1 MDFLQTGDIIL
12 FQGRSFLSYLLE
24 YFGRSP
30 YSHVGMIVRNPSFLN
45 PALEDGIYLLESG
58 WNPIPDVETGK
69 TKIGVQLHF
78 LEDILKDCPIN
89 TVYVRKVECQRDS
102 VFYETLQTIH
112 QTVQNQP
119 YDLNPWDWLLGL
131 YSMKHTLPLE
141 QSYQRT
147 DRFWCSALL
156 AYIFDRLQLIQPVNW
171 SLVAPREFGDTGAM
185 LSFRC
190 NVTKEILLR

>member
-12 FQGRSFLSYLLE
+12 FQGRTFLSYLLE

-45 PALEDGIYLLESG
+45 PELEDGIYLLESG

-69 TKIGVQLHF
+69 TKMGVQLHF
-78 LEDILKDCPIN
+78 LEDILKECQPN
-89 TVYVRKVECQRDS
+89 TVYVRKVECHRDH

-119 YDLNPWDWLLGL
+119 YDLNPWDWLMGL
-131 YSMKHTLPLE
+131 LNQTLPLE
-141 QSYQRT
+141 PSYQRT

-156 AYIFDRLQLIQPVNW
+156 AYIFEKLQLIQPVNW
-171 SLVAPREFGDTGAM
+171 TLVAPREFGYTGTL

-190 NVTKEILLR
+190 SVAKEILLR

>member
-69 TKIGVQLHF
+69 TNIGVQLHF
-78 LEDILKDCPIN
+78 LEDILKECPLN
-89 TVYVRKVECQRDS
+89 TVYVRKVECQRDHT
-102 VFYETLQTIH
+102 FYETLQTIH

-119 YDLNPWDWLLGL
+119 YDLNLWDWLMGL
-131 YSMKHTLPLE
+131 YAMNHSLPLE
-141 QSYQRT
+141 PSYQRV

-190 NVTKEILLR
+190 NVAKEMLLK

>member
-58 WNPIPDVETGK
+58 WNPIPDVETGQ

-78 LEDILKDCPIN
+78 LEDILKECQPN
-89 TVYVRKVECQRDS
+89 TVYVRKVECQRDQPTRRDQHDGRDRRRKHVRS
-102 VFYETLQTIH
+102 VQSTHLILRG
-112 QTVQNQP
+112 
-119 YDLNPWDWLLGL
+119 DLRG
-131 YSMKHTLPLE
+131 
-141 QSYQRT
+141 
-147 DRFWCSALL
+147 
-156 AYIFDRLQLIQPVNW
+156 
-171 SLVAPREFGDTGAM
+171 
-185 LSFRC
+185 
-190 NVTKEILLR
+190 

>member
-58 WNPIPDVETGK
+58 WNPIPDVETGQ

-78 LEDILKDCPIN
+78 LEDILKECQPN
-89 TVYVRKVECQRDS
+89 TVYVRKVECQRDQA
-102 VFYETLQTIH
+102 FYETLQTIH
-112 QTVQNQP
+112 QTVQNRP
-119 YDLNPWDWLLGL
+119 YDLNPWDWLIGL

-141 QSYQRT
+141 PSYQRT

-171 SLVAPREFGDTGAM
+171 TLIAPREFGDRGTL

-190 NVTKEILLR
+190 NVAKEILLR

>member
-12 FQGRSFLSYLLE
+12 FQGRSFISYVLE

-45 PALEDGIYLLESG
+45 PMLEDGIYLLESG
-58 WNPIPDVETGK
+58 WNPIPDVETGQ

-78 LEDILKDCPIN
+78 LEDILKECPPN
-89 TVYVRKVECQRDS
+89 TVYVRKVECQRDPA
-102 VFYETLQTIH
+102 FYETLQTIH
-112 QTVQNQP
+112 QTVQNIP
-119 YDLNPWDWLLGL
+119 YDLNPWDWLMGL

-141 QSYQRT
+141 PSYQRT

-156 AYIFDRLQLIQPVNW
+156 AYIFDKLQLIQPVNW
-171 SLVAPREFGDTGAM
+171 TLIAPREFGDRGTL

-190 NVTKEILLR
+190 NVAKEILLK

>member
-45 PALEDGIYLLESG
+45 PVLEDGIYLLESG
-58 WNPIPDVETGK
+58 WNPIPDVESGK
-69 TKIGVQLHF
+69 TNIGVQLHF
-78 LEDILKDCPIN
+78 LEDILKECPLN
-89 TVYVRKVECQRDS
+89 TVYVRKVECQRDPA
-102 VFYETLQTIH
+102 FYETLQTIH

-119 YDLNPWDWLLGL
+119 NDLNPWDWLLGL
-131 YSMKHTLPLE
+131 YSTKYSLPLE
-141 QSYQRT
+141 PSYQRT

-171 SLVAPREFGDTGAM
+171 SLIVPREFSDIGMM

-190 NVTKEILLR
+190 SVSKEILLK